1 MLSVGLVAPKAGV
14 FQPHIKFL
22 LVVCTASEVVVLGVT
37 FQGEGDDE
45 YALMHLQPNPLFSLS
60 SDGINMVQV

>member
-1 MLSVGLVAPKAGV
+1 MGLITPKPGV

-22 LVVCTASEVVVLGVT
+22 LVVCTASEIVVLGVT
-37 FQGEGDDE
+37 FESDTDDQ

-60 SDGINMVQV
+60 SDAVNMLQVR